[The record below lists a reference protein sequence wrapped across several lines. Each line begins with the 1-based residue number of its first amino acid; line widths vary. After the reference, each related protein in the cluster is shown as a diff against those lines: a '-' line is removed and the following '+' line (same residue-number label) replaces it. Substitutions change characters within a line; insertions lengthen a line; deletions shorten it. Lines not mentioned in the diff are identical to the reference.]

1 MKTRKPGHERSACL
15 KSGVVYDAPA
25 TYILKEEPSMCFKT
39 LSLAA
44 ALALASSVT
53 AARAQDSSAAAEPAF
68 RLENYAQVLGALT
81 SGRNVALTVNFSQCT
96 LASTGASGPVVTGGL
111 HIGSYLVPGNQY
123 IAFADVHETLSP
135 QNERVTE
142 YIRYRVTPDGNVDI
156 RTTTVRLS
164 DGTLSNVAEYAC
176 AIGKGVNFNWHSH

>member
-1 MKTRKPGHERSACL
+1 MF
-15 KSGVVYDAPA
+15 
-25 TYILKEEPSMCFKT
+25 FKT

-44 ALALASSVT
+44 VLAFASSVT
-53 AARAQDSSAAAEPAF
+53 AARAQDGNAAAEPGF
-68 RLENYAQVLGALT
+68 RLESYAQVLGALT
-81 SGRNVALTVNFSQCT
+81 SGKSVALTVNFSQCT
-96 LASTGASGPVVTGGL
+96 VASTGATGPEVTGGF
-111 HIGSYLVPGNQY
+111 HIASYLVPGNQY

-142 YIRYRVTPDGNVDI
+142 YTRYRVTPDDKVDI

-176 AIGKGVNFNWHSH
+176 VIGKGVKFNWHSH